1 MKVILG
7 VDIGGSTTKVVAFEE
22 KQRVLDCLQ
31 VRAGDQITSLYGAIG
46 HILYKCHLTLRDVEA
61 FVLTGVGAT
70 MVKGDIYGI
79 HTYRVKEFEAIGR
92 GALELTGLK
101 ETLVVSVGTGTAFVM
116 ASEKEC
122 RHIGGSGVG
131 GGTLTGLASRLLGET
146 HIDAI
151 VAAAEKGSL
160 RQVDLA
166 ICDISNEEIPS
177 LPPHVTAANF
187 GKVESTATKEDFAL
201 GLLNMV
207 FETVG
212 SLAAFACKNTEI
224 REIVV
229 TGSVAA
235 LPMAQKYLDGVGMLH
250 NVKFIIPEQAIFAT
264 AIGAALQYF
273 NLEERI

>member
-1 MKVILG
+1 MKIILG
-7 VDIGGSTTKVVAFEE
+7 IDIGGSTTKIVAFEE
-22 KQRVLDCLQ
+22 KNRVLVTLQ

-46 HILYKCHLTLRDVEA
+46 HILYKCSLTLSQVTA

-79 HTYRVKEFEAIGR
+79 PTYRVKEFEAIGK

-131 GGTLTGLASRLLGET
+131 GGTLTGLSSRLLGES

-151 VAAAEKGSL
+151 VAMAEKGSL

-166 ICDISNEEIPS
+166 ICDISDEEIPS

-201 GLLNMV
+201 GLINML

-212 SLAAFACKNTEI
+212 TLSAFACKNTDI
-224 REIVV
+224 KEIVV
-229 TGSVAA
+229 TGTVAT
-235 LPMAQKYLDGVGMLH
+235 LPQAQKYLDGVGMLH
-250 NVKFIIPEQAIFAT
+250 GIKFTIPEKAAFAT
-264 AIGAALQYF
+264 AIGAALLYF
-273 NLEERI
+273 SELQ

>member
-1 MKVILG
+1 MKIILG
-7 VDIGGSTTKVVAFEE
+7 IDIGGSTTKIVAFEE
-22 KQRVLDCLQ
+22 KNRVLDTLQ

-46 HILYKCHLTLRDVEA
+46 HILYKCSLTLSQVTA

-79 HTYRVKEFEAIGR
+79 PTYRVKESEAIGK

-131 GGTLTGLASRLLGET
+131 GGTLTGLSSRLLGES

-151 VAAAEKGSL
+151 VAMAEKGSL

-166 ICDISNEEIPS
+166 ICDISDEEIPS

-201 GLLNMV
+201 GLINML

-212 SLAAFACKNTEI
+212 TLSAFACKNTDI
-224 REIVV
+224 KEIVV
-229 TGSVAA
+229 TGTVAT
-235 LPMAQKYLDGVGMLH
+235 LPQAQKYLDGVGMLH
-250 NVKFIIPEQAIFAT
+250 GIKFTIPEKAAFAT
-264 AIGAALQYF
+264 AIGAALLYF
-273 NLEERI
+273 SELQ

>member
-7 VDIGGSTTKVVAFEE
+7 VDIGGSTTKIVAFEQS
-22 KQRVLDCLQ
+22 KRILKTLQ

-46 HILYKCHLTLRDVEA
+46 HILYECDLTLGQVEA

-79 HTYRVKEFEAIGR
+79 PTVRVKEFEAIGM
-92 GALELTGLK
+92 GAQELTGMQ
-101 ETLVVSVGTGTAFVM
+101 ETLVVSIGTGTAFVRV
-116 ASEKEC
+116 SGKDC

-131 GGTLTGLASRLLGET
+131 GGTLTGISSRLLGET

-151 VAAAEKGSL
+151 VAMAEKGSL

-166 ICDISNEEIPS
+166 ICDISDEEIPS

-187 GKVESTATKEDFAL
+187 GKVESTATKEDLAA
-201 GLLNMV
+201 GLINMV
-207 FETVG
+207 FETAG

-224 REIVV
+224 RKIVV
-229 TGSVAA
+229 TGTVAT
-235 LPMAQKYLDGVGMLH
+235 LPQAQTILDGVAMLH
-250 NVKFIIPEQAIFAT
+250 GVEFIIPEQAAFAT
-264 AIGAALQYF
+264 AIGAAALYF
-273 NLEERI
+273 AS

>member
-1 MKVILG
+1 MKIILG
-7 VDIGGSTTKVVAFEE
+7 IDIGGSTTKIVAFEE
-22 KQRVLDCLQ
+22 KNRVLDTLQ

-46 HILYKCHLTLRDVEA
+46 HILYKCSLTLSQVTA

-79 HTYRVKEFEAIGR
+79 PTYRVKEFEAIGK

-131 GGTLTGLASRLLGET
+131 GGTLTGLSSRLLGES

-151 VAAAEKGSL
+151 VAMAEKGSL

-166 ICDISNEEIPS
+166 ICDISDEEIPS

-201 GLLNMV
+201 GLINML

-212 SLAAFACKNTEI
+212 TLSAFACKNTDI
-224 REIVV
+224 KEIVV
-229 TGSVAA
+229 TGTVAT
-235 LPMAQKYLDGVGMLH
+235 LPQAQKYLDGVGMLH
-250 NVKFIIPEQAIFAT
+250 GIKFTIPEKAAFAT
-264 AIGAALQYF
+264 AIGAALLYF
-273 NLEERI
+273 SELQ

>member
-7 VDIGGSTTKVVAFEE
+7 VDIGGSTTKIVAFEE

-273 NLEERI
+273 NLEDRI

>member
-1 MKVILG
+1 MMNVILG
-7 VDIGGSTTKVVAFEE
+7 IDIGGSTTKIVAFEE
-22 KQRVLDCLQ
+22 EKRVLDTLQ
-31 VRAGDQITSLYGAIG
+31 VRGGDQVTSLYGAIG
-46 HILYKCHLTLRDVEA
+46 HILYKCGLKLEQVSA
-61 FVLTGVGAT
+61 IVMTGVGAT
-70 MVKGDIYGI
+70 MVEGNVYGI
-79 HTYRVKEFEAIGR
+79 PTFRVKEFEAIGK

-151 VAAAEKGSL
+151 VAMAEKGSL

-177 LPPHVTAANF
+177 LPPHITAANF
-187 GKVESTATKEDFAL
+187 GKVESTASKEDFAL
-201 GLLNMV
+201 GLINML

-212 SLAAFACKNTEI
+212 TLSAFACKHTDI

-229 TGSVAA
+229 TGTVAT
-235 LPMAQKYLDGVGMLH
+235 LPQAQKYLDGVGMLH
-250 NVKFIIPEQAIFAT
+250 GIKFIVPEKAAFAT
-264 AIGAALQYF
+264 AIGAALTYF
-273 NLEERI
+273 SGRE